1 MITNLLK
8 TENYINMEAQII
20 KTELDWYFT
29 YASYIKVMY
38 PEVHNKAT
46 EWAEIDK
53 MVKYEK

>member
-1 MITNLLK
+1 MNTNLQKTEKDINMETETLK
-8 TENYINMEAQII
+8 TE
-20 KTELDWYFT
+20 LGFYFT
-29 YASYIKVMY
+29 YSSYIKVMY